1 VRKQRRAGAGGNG
14 DSAGAWEW
22 GARGLGEGYVRGLG
36 EGYVRGGHSG
46 VSVGRGAS
54 KLLDEGG
61 HVGREGGNAGEDG
74 CVGAGGG
81 GWRRSW
87 CGDGAVWG
95 NGGGG
100 RVRGPVMSVEVGEGS
115 VEYVEVVG
123 ESADAVKGDWGVAV

>member
-1 VRKQRRAGAGGNG
+1 MRKQRRAGAGGNG

-22 GARGLGEGYVRGLG
+22 GARGLG

-81 GWRRSW
+81 GWRGSW
-87 CGDGAVWG
+87 CDGGGVGG

-100 RVRGPVMSVEVGEGS
+100 RVRGPVMSVEVGEGG
-115 VEYVEVVG
+115 VEHVEVVG
-123 ESADAVKGDWGVAV
+123 ESADAVKGYWGVAV